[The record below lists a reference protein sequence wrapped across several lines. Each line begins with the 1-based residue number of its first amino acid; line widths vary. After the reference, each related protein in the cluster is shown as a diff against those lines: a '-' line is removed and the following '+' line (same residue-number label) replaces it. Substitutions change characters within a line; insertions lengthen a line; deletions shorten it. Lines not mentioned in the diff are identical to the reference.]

1 MPSETV
7 NQMEAFGIEALS
19 DEEIVERVRLGES
32 ALFEILM
39 RRYNQRLYRVTRG
52 ILRND
57 GEAEDVIQQAYV
69 QAYLHLAQFSG
80 KGRFS
85 SWLTKIAVHEAFAR
99 LRAQRRFVEPSAL
112 DGTEVGMDRFESADE
127 NAENQLLRQRIGEIM
142 ETAIDSLP
150 EKYRIVFMLREVEG
164 MSTEETSGCLDI
176 GLEAV
181 KSRLFRAKG
190 ILRKEISARTAG
202 VTPSLFQFGAE
213 RCDRIV
219 AIVLKQLREI
229 ERERQ
234 NAKQT
239 PIS

>member
-1 MPSETV
+1 MPNEAI
-7 NQMEAFGIEALS
+7 NQMEAFGTGALS
-19 DEEIVERVRLGES
+19 DEEIVERVRSGES

-57 GEAEDVIQQAYV
+57 SEAEDVMQEAYV
-69 QAYLHLAQFSG
+69 QAYFHLGQFSG

-99 LRAQRRFVEPSAL
+99 LRAQRRFVDWNAF
-112 DGTEVGMDRFESADE
+112 DGKEVGMDRFESAE
-127 NAENQLLRQRIGEIM
+127 QNAEDQVLRQRIGEIM
-142 ETAIDSLP
+142 ESAIDSLP
-150 EKYRIVFMLREVEG
+150 EKYRVVFMLREVEG

-181 KSRLFRAKG
+181 KSRLFRGKG

-219 AIVLKQLREI
+219 ANVLNQLRQMEI
-229 ERERQ
+229 ARE
-234 NAKQT
+234 NG
-239 PIS
+239 